1 MAKPDDE
8 TEPKV
13 KSALQPHPMLPT
25 EAFAESADPVE
36 AMREAIEELR
46 EDREADEQ

>member
-1 MAKPDDE
+1 MAKSSEE
-8 TEPKV
+8 TDPKV

-46 EDREADEQ
+46 EERKADE